1 MFCEDHFDEK
11 YLRRQFNRTTLRKD
25 AIPYPYEEN
34 KEIGDY
40 EMLIGFL
47 FLIIFIRNKF
57 TSFSHTNDIS
67 SILECIEM
75 AASDEDLDSVQT
87 ESVESSGQFVF
98 SKPTS
103 ETKILNRNIMRQ
115 NNKNIE
121 IDFIIFGEHGQE
133 PIKLEESEQISREG
147 ESVQSASKNKRL
159 RFESSINRPNES
171 SQKELNEEMLT
182 READVPKKLGAS
194 MVKSSSDG
202 IVSSSEIVDDNKE
215 ETYFALS
222 LVGILKRLT
231 PHKRAIAKCHIL
243 SYLTELEYGSNSL

>member
-47 FLIIFIRNKF
+47 FLMIFIRNKS
-57 TSFSHTNDIS
+57 TPISHTHDIS

-75 AASDEDLDSVQT
+75 AASDEDLDSFQT
-87 ESVESSGQFVF
+87 ESVESSGQFVIPK
-98 SKPTS
+98 STS
-103 ETKILNRNIMRQ
+103 ETKILNRNVRQ

-121 IDFIIFGEHGQE
+121 IDFIIFGEQSQE
-133 PIKLEESEQISREG
+133 PIQMEESEQISREE
-147 ESVQSASKNKRL
+147 ESVQSACKNKRL
-159 RFESSINRPNES
+159 RFESSINQPNKS
-171 SQKELNEEMLT
+171 SQKENIEKMLT
-182 READVPKKLGAS
+182 RKADVPKKLDAA

-243 SYLTELEYGSNSL
+243 SYLTELEYGSSSL